1 MNLTDGFGE
10 VMLRPS
16 KRFTIRSDVHSLSL
30 SSKSDLWYSGG
41 GAFQPSTFGFN
52 GRPSNGATSLATL
65 YDISGDYK
73 MKHGFSAG
81 LYFGYAVG
89 GEVIK
94 KIYPVDSNG
103 ALGFTELNYRF

>member
-1 MNLTDGFGE
+1 MNNTDAFVE
-10 VMLRPS
+10 VMLRPG
-16 KRFTIRSDVHSLSL
+16 KALTIRSDVHGLWLSN
-30 SSKSDLWYSGG
+30 KNDLWYTGG
-41 GAFQPSTFGFN
+41 GAFQPWTFGFN

-73 MKHGFSAG
+73 WKHGVSFG

-94 KIYPVDSNG
+94 KIYPVNSNG
-103 ALGFTELNYRF
+103 ALGYTELNYRF